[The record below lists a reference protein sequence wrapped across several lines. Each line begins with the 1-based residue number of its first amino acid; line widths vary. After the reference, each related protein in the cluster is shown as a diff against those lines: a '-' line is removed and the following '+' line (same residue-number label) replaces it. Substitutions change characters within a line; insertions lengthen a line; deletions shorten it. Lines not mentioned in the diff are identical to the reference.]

1 VAEGEAGAIMAA
13 KVSDFMALNQREADP
28 HQVWQRCSQGSRRIE
43 AVEGAIDQNE
53 DWE

>member
-13 KVSDFMALNQREADP
+13 KVSDFMALKRETDP
-28 HQVWQRCSQGSRRIE
+28 LQVWQRCSQGSRRIE